1 MHHLKTSLLLA
12 SLFFAGTASAEV
24 AQADATSFLVTH
36 RIVVAANGAESFKA
50 ITHPERWWNPEHTWS
65 GNANNLRLDPR
76 AGGCWCERWSGGQV
90 EHGRVLFI
98 KTDSLLRV
106 SAALGP
112 LQAMAVNAVLDF
124 QLTPGKDG
132 TQIEL
137 SYRVSGPAS
146 AKLDEIAPGVDKV
159 LGEQVARL
167 KSLLEPKAPAATH

>member
-1 MHHLKTSLLLA
+1 MRYLETGLLIA
-12 SLFFAGTASAEV
+12 SFFFANAASADV
-24 AQADATSFLVTH
+24 AQADASSFLVTH
-36 RIVVAANGAESFKA
+36 RIIVPANGAKSFKA
-50 ITHPERWWNPEHTWS
+50 ITHPERWWSSEHTWS
-65 GNANNLRLDPR
+65 GSAGNLRLDPH

-106 SAALGP
+106 NAALGP

-132 TQIEL
+132 TQIDI

-146 AKLDEIAPGVDKV
+146 AKLDNIAPGVDKV
-159 LGEQVARL
+159 LGEQITRL
-167 KSLLEPKAPAATH
+167 KSLLESKAPAATH